1 MSHAAPLLGAL
12 MLDHDAFPDV
22 AKIVGAADFTSARH
36 RLVFDVMTA
45 LALDGAPLDAVTV
58 CERLRASGA
67 LARAGGTEAL
77 AALVDQAPGAHS
89 ALRLAREMLRQP
101 NART

>member
-1 MSHAAPLLGAL
+1 MSHDAAPLLGAP
-12 MLDHDAFPDV
+12 MLNGAAWPDV
-22 AKIVGAADFTSARH
+22 AKIVGADEFTSARQ
-36 RLVFDVMTA
+36 RLVFEAMTA

-89 ALRLAREMLRQP
+89 ALGCARKLKEDNQ
-101 NART
+101 

>member
-1 MSHAAPLLGAL
+1 MSHATLLGAL
-12 MLDHDAFPDV
+12 MLDNDAFPDV
-22 AKIVGAADFTSARH
+22 AKIVGAADFTSAS
-36 RLVFDVMTA
+36 
-45 LALDGAPLDAVTV
+45 APLDAVTV